1 MQFGES
7 FKHNLVKPFEG
18 RASRS
23 EFWWFFLWFF
33 IITVVPY
40 ILIMSTVVG
49 MVGFGDLEN
58 GTAPAF
64 QGGAAILFIPVMFV
78 WIFLVYWM
86 GLAIFCTGMR
96 RLHDTNRSA
105 WWYFIWIIPFVGWII
120 LIVFWCLRGT
130 DGPNRF
136 GEDPLQPV
144 DSDVF
149 R

>member
-64 QGGAAILFIPVMFV
+64 LGGAAILFIPVMFV
-78 WIFLVYWM
+78 WIFLVYWI

-105 WWYFIWIIPFVGWII
+105 WWYFIAFVPFGFIV
-120 LIVFWCLRGT
+120 LIVFYCQRGT